1 MNVFN
6 EDEYGREENAS
17 RPADEEKKRAKAM
30 LARSSKHL
38 SNKTTHY
45 YYLTFEEHTNLSLPC
60 YDERP
65 ETRIFLTFS
74 GEMGKEGP
82 SRVGEFFIAAF
93 VVPFKRLSLPPHWNI

>member
-1 MNVFN
+1 MLQ
-6 EDEYGREENAS
+6 GQRT
-17 RPADEEKKRAKAM
+17 RKKRAKAM

-60 YDERP
+60 CDERP

-74 GEMGKEGP
+74 VKWERRAFESRRFYFRSKCGP
-82 SRVGEFFIAAF
+82 FGTAFAAF
-93 VVPFKRLSLPPHWNI
+93 AREHISFLLFLVMFGD

>member
-1 MNVFN
+1 
-6 EDEYGREENAS
+6 
-17 RPADEEKKRAKAM
+17 M

-60 YDERP
+60 YAERP

-74 GEMGKEGP
+74 GEMGKGAFE
-82 SRVGEFFIAAF
+82 SRRNSFCSIRCPFGTTVAASA
-93 VVPFKRLSLPPHWNI
+93 RAI